1 MVSKE
6 TTQKYVSVYVFKLFE
21 YGSVWAATLFTEKL
35 FSNNYMNQVYTQNKT
50 APTLYR
56 MLGTFIG
63 LNILFTAVLLTFALL
78 VYLLVNKIWKDS
90 YKSIAESSI
99 IKTFLEFI
107 KNPSKEIFK
116 LDSYLMLFL
125 IDYLL
130 FLTVMTVVLAI
141 LIYYMQK
148 KKFFRY
154 QTEGLRAIRA
164 LKELTLTLAS
174 VFILIPYFEVANV
187 FMGSSE
193 SKTNQPNSTTD
204 CNSQVQNALNEQ
216 KTKLE
221 FELEAKKQQAIS
233 QKEKENL
240 ENQINMLS
248 GFIKDYQ
255 SQVGL
260 KASPTPN
267 PTAISIAN
275 QQQLTPNSQPTTANP

>member
-1 MVSKE
+1 MSNE
-6 TTQKYVSVYVFKLFE
+6 ITQKYVSVYVFKLFE

-35 FSNNYMNQVYTQNKT
+35 FSNSYMNQVYTQDKT

-78 VYLLVNKIWKDS
+78 VYLLVEKIWEDNNYKDPNN
-90 YKSIAESSI
+90 SSI
-99 IKTFLEFI
+99 IKTFLDFI

-116 LDSYLMLFL
+116 LDSYLILFI

-187 FMGSSE
+187 FMGVKDTVVDKKTIVNRPPTLSRDVQDKLKELEKLKGQIVEKDQEKLQAIINELRSRIE
-193 SKTNQPNSTTD
+193 SYEIQIQNKTPSPLQTTTTQPNP
-204 CNSQVQNALNEQ
+204 NL
-216 KTKLE
+216 
-221 FELEAKKQQAIS
+221 IS
-233 QKEKENL
+233 
-240 ENQINMLS
+240 
-248 GFIKDYQ
+248 
-255 SQVGL
+255 
-260 KASPTPN
+260 
-267 PTAISIAN
+267 
-275 QQQLTPNSQPTTANP
+275 

>member
-1 MVSKE
+1 MSNE
-6 TTQKYVSVYVFKLFE
+6 ITQKYVSVYVFKLFE

-35 FSNNYMNQVYTQNKT
+35 FSNSYMNQVYTQNKT

-78 VYLLVNKIWKDS
+78 VYLLVQKIWDDKYEDS
-90 YKSIAESSI
+90 TDSSI
-99 IKTFLEFI
+99 IKTFLDFI

-116 LDSYLMLFL
+116 LDSYLILFI

-187 FMGSSE
+187 FMGV
-193 SKTNQPNSTTD
+193 KDTVVD
-204 CNSQVQNALNEQ
+204 
-216 KTKLE
+216 K
-221 FELEAKKQQAIS
+221 KKQ
-233 QKEKENL
+233 
-240 ENQINMLS
+240 
-248 GFIKDYQ
+248 
-255 SQVGL
+255 
-260 KASPTPN
+260 
-267 PTAISIAN
+267 
-275 QQQLTPNSQPTTANP
+275 